1 MNNYLGLLSP
11 QNIFFVIII
20 SLFFYKAW
28 LYLMNKTFD
37 NSYNE
42 TILKAT
48 KSNEGYSDDTVIS
61 SVFKEWWT

>member
-1 MNNYLGLLSP
+1 
-11 QNIFFVIII
+11 
-20 SLFFYKAW
+20 
-28 LYLMNKTFD
+28 MNKTFD

-61 SVFKEWWT
+61 SVFKEWWTYVISPIEESLVVSRINPNFLKEILTPILD